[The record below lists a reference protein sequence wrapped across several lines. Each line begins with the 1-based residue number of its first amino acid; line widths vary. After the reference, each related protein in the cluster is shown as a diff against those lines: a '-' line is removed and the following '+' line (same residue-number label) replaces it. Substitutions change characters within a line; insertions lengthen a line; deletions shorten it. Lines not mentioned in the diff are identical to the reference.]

1 MLLVFY
7 FDVNQYMRMRLK
19 CELTMRKLF
28 TLLELGWKN
37 ALLLPH
43 KMDAFTCWNNDR
55 GRSLQT
61 KREHC
66 TGEVES
72 ATFIK

>member
-1 MLLVFY
+1 MLEN
-7 FDVNQYMRMRLK
+7 DIKMWINDEK
-19 CELTMRKLF
+19 IDHI
-28 TLLELGWKN
+28 LEQDWKN

-43 KMDAFTCWNNDR
+43 KMDAFLLQNNDR

-66 TGEVES
+66 TGEVEC